1 MADMMLLPS
10 EGVGFDSCI
19 SYFLLI
25 ADYFRGSIL
34 TQSSWFLFEHECT
47 VHLELS
53 QKK

>member
-1 MADMMLLPS
+1 MIDIMLLPS
-10 EGVGFDSCI
+10 EGAGFDSCTMH
-19 SYFLLI
+19 FLLI
-25 ADYFRGSIL
+25 ANYFRGSIL